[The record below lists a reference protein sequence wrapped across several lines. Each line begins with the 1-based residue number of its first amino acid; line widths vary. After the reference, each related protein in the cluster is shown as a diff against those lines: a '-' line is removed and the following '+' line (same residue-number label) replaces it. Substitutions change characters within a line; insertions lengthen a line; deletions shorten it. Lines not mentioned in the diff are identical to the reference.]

1 MKKYILISLVCL
13 MQLSIFAQAKKPTIM
28 IVPAITWMNERGYVQ
43 KFENQ
48 GKSET
53 VPDYTKAFLENS
65 EIKIVINKI
74 NEMKINKSKDKNI
87 PAKLI
92 NKRTN

>member
-1 MKKYILISLVCL
+1 MKKLILLTLVCL
-13 MQLSIFAQAKKPTIM
+13 MQLSLFAQAKKPTIM

-53 VPDYTKAFLENS
+53 VPDYAKAFLES
-65 EIKIVINKI
+65 TEIKIVI
-74 NEMKINKSKDKNI
+74 KNRNDLQSSSSI
-87 PAKLI
+87 
-92 NKRTN
+92 